1 MSFKRMVND
10 NYIKEN
16 KSKQVLV
23 NEDNNK
29 IYELLN
35 NYINVPKEFCN
46 NLILGSKIK
55 YITNDGYFRYGGILI
70 NNKYPEYI
78 VLLNPYKK
86 LTWCVSL
93 DKNNIFMEDIKKK
106 KENENIKNTLFDLY
120 NKNLLTIKN
129 KKN

>member
-1 MSFKRMVND
+1 MVND
-10 NYIKEN
+10 NYIKTN
-16 KSKQVLV
+16 KSKQDLV
-23 NEDNNK
+23 NEDNEK
-29 IYELLN
+29 IIQLLN

-70 NNKYPEYI
+70 NNKYPDYI

-93 DKNNIFMEDIKKK
+93 DNNNIFMEDVQKKTE
-106 KENENIKNTLFDLY
+106 ENNIKNTLFNLY
-120 NKNLLTIKN
+120 QNNLLTVKN

>member
-1 MSFKRMVND
+1 MVDD
-10 NYIKEN
+10 NYKKEY
-16 KSKQVLV
+16 KSKQDIV
-23 NEDNNK
+23 NEDNEK
-29 IYELLN
+29 ILELLKD
-35 NYINVPKEFCN
+35 YINVPKHFCN

-70 NNKYPEYI
+70 NNKYPDYI

-93 DKNNIFMEDIKKK
+93 EKNNIFMEDIKKK

-120 NKNLLTIKN
+120 NKDLLSIKE

>member
-16 KSKQVLV
+16 KSKQDLL

-120 NKNLLTIKN
+120 NQNLLTIKN